1 MSLAIIKRS
10 PLLRNLIIFVCL
22 VIVYVYISLSLYEQ
36 SSVLDKQ
43 FALSA
48 LKANIP
54 LVALTMMTLVA
65 VWLAKPISKIL
76 LAVYLLAAFGVT
88 FPLFVYSFEKDL
100 LFLNFIFLV
109 SGFYFWIFWKLELSE
124 ASYNPRFELN
134 QLNIQPDQRIP
145 VRIKQGEKQ
154 YKAILTN
161 WDGNSCFMILEQSWE
176 ELFGE
181 ISIELKYEGQV
192 FQNQGKVV
200 STYGPGI
207 GVKFSIRENSDSLNW
222 QQFYDIISDRGF
234 I

>member
-1 MSLAIIKRS
+1 MSLAIVKRS

-36 SSVLDKQ
+36 SSILDKQ
-43 FALSA
+43 FAIST

-54 LVALTMMTLVA
+54 LVILTLMTLLS
-65 VWLAKPISKIL
+65 VWLAKPVSKIL
-76 LAVYLLAAFGVT
+76 LAVYLLSAFGVT

-100 LFLNFIFLV
+100 LFLNFIFLI

-145 VRIKQGEKQ
+145 VKIHQGEKQ

-176 ELFGE
+176 ELSGE
-181 ISIELKYEGQV
+181 ISVELNYEGQV
-192 FQNQGKVV
+192 FQNHGKVV

-207 GVKFSIRENSDSLNW
+207 GVKFIPRENSDSLNW